1 MQKELAKQSTIK
13 RFTNLLDGKVLPR
26 TSVSMIIDYYESLII
41 GKNTVLSNSGNIES
55 NFIEDEI
62 NEIELNESDYWDGDE
77 TSHFSYGC

>member
-1 MQKELAKQSTIK
+1 MQKELAKQQTIK

-26 TSVSMIIDYYESLII
+26 TSVSMIIDHYESLII

-62 NEIELNESDYWDGDE
+62 NEIELNEADYWDGDE

>member
-62 NEIELNESDYWDGDE
+62 NEIELNEADYWDNDD
-77 TSHFSYGC
+77 THHFSYGC